1 MSHSLIRL
9 KGVSKTFAGNTVL
22 SNIDLNI
29 EPKQI
34 ITLIGPNGAGKTTLV
49 KIVLGLINPDSGIM
63 TRSADLRIGY
73 MPQKLHIDPTLP
85 ITLERFLQLAE
96 PDTGLCTQALCEVGI
111 EKHLNS
117 PLQSL
122 SGGEMQRAL
131 LARAILRK
139 PNFLVLDEPVQG
151 VDVVGQEAL
160 YRLIGQLRDRLSC
173 GVLMVSHDLH
183 LVMSA
188 TDEVVCLNQHICCHG
203 HPDHVSNNPAF
214 IELFGQK
221 TATYTHHHD
230 HHHDLHGEVVNAGQ
244 TKRPSTTPPP
254 EGCSHD

>member
-1 MSHSLIRL
+1 MSEVLIQL
-9 KGVSKTFAGNTVL
+9 EGIGKYFNNNKVL
-22 SNIDLNI
+22 SGVDLSI
-29 EPKQI
+29 EDGQI

-49 KIVLGLINPDSGIM
+49 KLVLGLLEPDEGRVIRHSN
-63 TRSADLRIGY
+63 LRIGY
-73 MPQKLHIDPTLP
+73 MPQRLHIDPTLP
-85 ITLERFLQLAE
+85 ITLGRFLKLAE
-96 PDTGLCTQALCEVGI
+96 SNTQLCINALKEVGI
-111 EKHLNS
+111 EQHLNS

-151 VDVVGQEAL
+151 VDVAGQEAL
-160 YRLIGQLRDRLSC
+160 YKLIGQLRTRLPC

-188 TDEVVCLNQHICCHG
+188 TDEVVCINQHICCHG
-203 HPDHVSNNPAF
+203 RPDQVSNNPAF
-214 IELFGQK
+214 IELFGAK

-230 HHHDLHGEVVNAGQ
+230 HQHDLHGEVVQPGSADSQGRQ
-244 TKRPSTTPPP
+244 
-254 EGCSHD
+254 HD

>member
-1 MSHSLIRL
+1 MTHPLIQL
-9 KGVSKTFAGNTVL
+9 SGISKYFNDNKVL
-22 SNIDLNI
+22 SNIDLSI
-29 EPKQI
+29 EPGQI

-49 KIVLGLINPDSGIM
+49 KIVLGLVDTDEGKILRH
-63 TRSADLRIGY
+63 TDLRIGY

-85 ITLERFLQLAE
+85 ITLKRFLRLAE
-96 PDTGLCTQALCEVGI
+96 PNTQLCISALKEVGI
-111 EKHLNS
+111 DQHIDS
-117 PLQSL
+117 PLHAL

-160 YRLIGQLRDRLSC
+160 YRLISQLRDRLPC

-188 TDEVVCLNQHICCHG
+188 TDKVVCLNQHICCHG
-203 HPDHVSNNPAF
+203 HPDQVSNNPAF
-214 IELFGQK
+214 IELFGTK
-221 TATYTHHHD
+221 TATYTHRHD
-230 HHHDLHGEVVNAGQ
+230 HQHDLHGEVMKSRSVEQ
-244 TKRPSTTPPP
+244 HSS
-254 EGCSHD
+254 ECQHD

>member
-1 MSHSLIRL
+1 MSAPLIKL
-9 KGVSKTFAGNTVL
+9 SGIGKNFSGNNVL
-22 SNIDLNI
+22 SQVDLDI
-29 EPKQI
+29 ESEQI

-49 KIVLGLINPDSGIM
+49 KIVLGLIEPDEGQVIRD
-63 TRSADLRIGY
+63 TALRIGY

-85 ITLERFLQLAE
+85 ITLERFLKLAE
-96 PDTGLCTQALCEVGI
+96 PDTSLCLSALKEVGM
-111 EKHLNS
+111 EKHLNA

-151 VDVVGQEAL
+151 VDVAGQEAL
-160 YRLIGQLRDRLSC
+160 YRLIGQLRDRMHC
-173 GVLMVSHDLH
+173 AVLMVSHDLH

-188 TDEVVCLNQHICCHG
+188 TDQVVCLNQHVCCHG
-203 HPDHVSNNPAF
+203 HPDQVSNNPAF
-214 IELFGQK
+214 IELFGTK

-230 HHHDLHGEVVNAGQ
+230 HHHGLHGDVVEPN
-244 TKRPSTTPPP
+244 ST
-254 EGCSHD
+254 EQHSKECQHD

>member
-1 MSHSLIRL
+1 MSKPLITL
-9 KGVSKTFAGNTVL
+9 EGISKYFNDNKVL
-22 SNIDLNI
+22 SQAHLNV
-29 EPKQI
+29 EPNQI

-49 KIVLGLINPDSGIM
+49 KIVLGLLEPDEGQVI
-63 TRSADLRIGY
+63 RHPDLRIGY

-85 ITLERFLQLAE
+85 ITLARFLKLAE
-96 PDTGLCTQALCEVGI
+96 PNTDLCMTALKEVGM
-111 EKHLNS
+111 EKHFQS

-122 SGGEMQRAL
+122 SGGETQRAL

-151 VDVVGQEAL
+151 VDVAGQESL
-160 YRLIGQLRDRLSC
+160 YRLIGRLRDRLSC

-203 HPDHVSNNPAF
+203 HPDQVSNNPAF
-214 IELFGQK
+214 IKLFGTK
-221 TATYTHHHD
+221 TATYTHKHD
-230 HHHDLHGEVVNAGQ
+230 HQHNLHGDVTEPKDSETNHTGTA
-244 TKRPSTTPPP
+244 T
-254 EGCSHD
+254 

>member
-1 MSHSLIRL
+1 MSEALIQL
-9 KGVSKTFAGNTVL
+9 QGIGKYFNNNKVVSG
-22 SNIDLNI
+22 IDLSI
-29 EPKQI
+29 EDGQI

-49 KIVLGLINPDSGIM
+49 KLVLGLLEPDEGRVMRHSN
-63 TRSADLRIGY
+63 LCIGY

-85 ITLERFLQLAE
+85 ITLGRFLALAE
-96 PDTGLCTQALCEVGI
+96 PNTKLCIDALKEVGI
-111 EKHLNS
+111 EKHIHS

-151 VDVVGQEAL
+151 VDVAGQEEL
-160 YRLIGQLRDRLSC
+160 YKLIGQLRTRLPC

-203 HPDHVSNNPAF
+203 RPDQVSNNPAF
-214 IELFGQK
+214 IELFGTK

-230 HHHDLHGEVVNAGQ
+230 HEHGLHGEVVHSND
-244 TKRPSTTPPP
+244 SDSS
-254 EGCSHD
+254 GCQHD